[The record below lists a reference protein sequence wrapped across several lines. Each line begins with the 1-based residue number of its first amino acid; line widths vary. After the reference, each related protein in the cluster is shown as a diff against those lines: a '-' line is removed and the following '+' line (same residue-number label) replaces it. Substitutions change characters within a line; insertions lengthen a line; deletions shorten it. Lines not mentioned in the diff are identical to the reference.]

1 MNSIT
6 VSTFFIGWFY
16 PFVQNLRKSDSFLSL
31 TRINGSRVDWRLD
44 GWRLP
49 QALIQNI
56 ILYTIFGVHQNT
68 YDSLGG
74 FMMQSKTSQKKLLQ
88 NQER

>member
-1 MNSIT
+1 M
-6 VSTFFIGWFY
+6 
-16 PFVQNLRKSDSFLSL
+16 
-31 TRINGSRVDWRLD
+31 DWRLD

-74 FMMQSKTSQKKLLQ
+74 FMMQSKTSQKNCYRIKKDDDELMIIRMKIGIIMTK
-88 NQER
+88 NI